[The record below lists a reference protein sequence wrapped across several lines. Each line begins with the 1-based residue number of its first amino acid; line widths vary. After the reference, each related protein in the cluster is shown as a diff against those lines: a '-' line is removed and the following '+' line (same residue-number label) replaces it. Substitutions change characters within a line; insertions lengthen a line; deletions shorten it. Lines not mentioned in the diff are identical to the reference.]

1 MFIVEV
7 PRKRQR
13 NSLKL
18 AQAMGLTLT
27 PSRLEPDKRRKR
39 AKHRKRQQAEWEES

>member
-1 MFIVEV
+1 MGFTVEV

-13 NSLKL
+13 NALKL

-39 AKHRKRQQAEWEES
+39 SKHRKREQAEWE